1 MNHKSMTFVEHL
13 EELRWVFIKSF
24 IAIIGGAAICLG
36 FSGTLYRWLQAPLLK
51 VLPEGSHFIATTPFE
66 SYAAYFKVALV
77 FGFLLATP
85 FVFYFFWSFLRHGL
99 EKQER
104 RGIIPIA
111 LATSFLFVG
120 GALFGY
126 FVVFPTGFRFVVGIL
141 EGTGIV
147 FYPKMSDYLAFALRL
162 LIAFGV
168 IFELPLFLMILG
180 KLGLVNAKQL
190 SKARKYAV
198 VLIFLIAGIL
208 TPGPDVLSQILM
220 ALPLLVLFEV
230 GIVLVRIFGKK
241 VSEIPPKANP
251 EISEGI

>member
-1 MNHKSMTFVEHL
+1 MKPKTMTFVEHL
-13 EELRWVFIKSF
+13 EELRWVFIKSL
-24 IAIIGGAAICLG
+24 IAVLAGTAVCLG
-36 FSGTLYRWLQAPLLK
+36 FSPKIYTWLQAPLVK
-51 VLPEGSHFIATTPFE
+51 ILPEGSHFIATAPFE

-99 EKQER
+99 EDHER
-104 RGIIPIA
+104 RGVVPIA
-111 LATSFLFVG
+111 LATSALFVG

-141 EGTGIV
+141 EGTGII
-147 FYPKMSDYLAFALRL
+147 FYPKMSDYLSFALRL

-168 IFELPLFLMILG
+168 IFELPLFLLILG

-190 SKARKYAV
+190 AKARKYAV
-198 VLIFLIAGIL
+198 ILIFLVAGIL

-230 GIVLVRIFGKK
+230 GIVLVRIFGAKK
-241 VSEIPPKANP
+241 PAMAPEKSEA
-251 EISEGI
+251 IS